1 MSVRKFR
8 FVSPGIFINE
18 IDRSQIPVEI
28 DNEGPVIIGRAERG
42 PGMVPT
48 KVRSFSEFVE
58 KFGNPI
64 AGRGGPLDIWRDGN
78 YSSPTYAGYAAQAY
92 LRSGVGPVTFL
103 RLMGTQHT
111 DASATGY
118 AGWTTTNVPDA
129 TLADNGGPYG
139 LFVFASG
146 STVVQAEATL
156 TMADGDDATDGQFTE
171 GEYTIVTS
179 TEGVKRVYV
188 LCDGS
193 ETGASATG
201 TVLTAGSDTGASTLS
216 AATAALGVCV
226 AVNNNLNTHSQA
238 LVLNEIK
245 AAIVHANGHN
255 GQITASGDV
264 SVADGNVVITLTQ
277 LGHGDS
283 GNNTVTTTISQ
294 LTVGGF
300 SSGDGD
306 NAGTLA
312 AVWYMDAGAVPVLS
326 GTNVHQTDG
335 DDTVTIQAAG
345 AVVKS
350 DATGH
355 HKVKIIRGAGSAVDE
370 NITFSLD
377 ESSDKFIRKAFN
389 TNPQLVNSD
398 IVDSNNRKYYWL
410 GETYER
416 AVVEKS
422 LHNTTTHAVIMAVC
436 SGTLDGTHERDY
448 AYRDAH
454 SGWFFGQNLSN
465 ATSSYTHDS
474 MDKLFKFVG
483 INGYGEWLQSNIK
496 ISISNIKASSNEYMP
511 YGLFDVIVRR
521 ANDSDIRPVILER
534 YSACTLDP
542 ASPSYVA
549 TKIGD
554 MKQVWDNLEKRYR
567 EYGNYPNRSN
577 YIRVVMSEEVDNG
590 GAAASLLPFGVYGPP
605 RYSSWTAYSGSTAYS
620 DHPSTTAYALAGT
633 SIPETYADLDAG
645 SIYANSYFG
654 AAVIT
659 YPAVGIRDSCTS
671 TTLGDGT
678 VPTTNAY
685 FGLHTGKTKT
695 STVFDPGYT
704 DYLTPFGR
712 DTISNATWGDT
723 FGLGGYGSGLD
734 SQWVFSLDDIIVTK
748 ETSWASDQ
756 PSKRISDA
764 QWSSGSCV
772 AGTSWNASSSL
783 GTSRYQSILDSKI
796 NRFTSP
802 MFGGH
807 DGLDI
812 TERDPFRNTRME
824 GTYSTVETTNYVY
837 YTLRRAIDIVAD
849 AEVVA
854 MNAVCVPGI
863 TNETVT
869 KYLLD
874 TVETRADSLAV
885 IDLKGGFQPRHESNS
900 PVTDRKGV
908 LATVISNMK
917 ARNLN
922 TSYGCTYY
930 PWVRVREDTSGTFL
944 LMPPSVVALGVLG
957 NTERAADVWFAP
969 AGFVRGGL
977 SFGAGVLSVVGVE
990 DKMTSQNR
998 DDLYD
1003 VNINPIASF
1012 PAEGIVIFGQKTL
1025 QATRSA
1031 LDRINVRRLLIFTKR
1046 GISRI
1051 AATTLFQPNVQATW
1065 NNFRGRANKFLS
1077 SIKVRFGID
1086 DFKIVLDETTT
1097 TPDLIDRNIMYAK
1110 IFIKP
1115 TRAIEFIAIDFIITR
1130 SGASF
1135 ED

>member
-18 IDRSQIPVEI
+18 IDRSQIPAEI
-28 DNEGPVIIGRAERG
+28 ENEGPVIIGRAERG

-103 RLMGTQHT
+103 RLMGTQHV
-111 DASATGY
+111 DATAAGY
-118 AGWTTTNVPDA
+118 AGWTTTNTPDA

-146 STVVQAEATL
+146 SGV
-156 TMADGDDATDGQFTE
+156 GDT
-171 GEYTIVTS
+171 
-179 TEGVKRVYV
+179 
-188 LCDGS
+188 
-193 ETGASATG
+193 
-201 TVLTAGSDTGASTLS
+201 
-216 AATAALGVCV
+216 
-226 AVNNNLNTHSQA
+226 
-238 LVLNEIK
+238 
-245 AAIVHANGHN
+245 
-255 GQITASGDV
+255 
-264 SVADGNVVITLTQ
+264 
-277 LGHGDS
+277 
-283 GNNTVTTTISQ
+283 
-294 LTVGGF
+294 
-300 SSGDGD
+300 

-312 AVWYMDAGAVPVLS
+312 AVWYMDSGSVPVLS
-326 GTNVHQTDG
+326 GSST
-335 DDTVTIQAAG
+335 AG
-345 AVVKS
+345 ATAPNEGAGVVVRS
-350 DATGH
+350 DSTGH
-355 HKVKIIRGAGSAVDE
+355 YKVKIIRGTSTVDE
-370 NITFSLD
+370 NITFNLD
-377 ESSDKFIRKAFN
+377 ESSDKFIRKMFN
-389 TNPQLVNSD
+389 TNPQLVTSEIAD
-398 IVDSNNRKYYWL
+398 ENNLKYYWL

-416 AVVEKS
+416 AVREKS
-422 LHNTTTHAVIMAVC
+422 LHDTTGYGVIMAVV
-436 SGTLDGTHERDY
+436 SGSNGTHERDF

-454 SGWFFGQNLSN
+454 SGWFFGQNLSSG
-465 ATSSYTHDS
+465 TGSYAHDS
-474 MDKLFKFVG
+474 MEKLFKFVG
-483 INGYGEWLQSNIK
+483 VNGYGEWLQSNIK
-496 ISISNIKASSNEYMP
+496 ISIKNIKASSNQYVP
-511 YGLFDVIVRR
+511 YGMFDVLVRR
-521 ANDSDIRPVILER
+521 ANDSDTRPVILER
-534 YSACTLDP
+534 FSACNLDP
-542 ASPSYVA
+542 ASPNYIGIM
-549 TKIGD
+549 IGD
-554 MKQVWDNLEKRYR
+554 MKLVWDNNEKRYR

-577 YIRVVMSEEVDNG
+577 YIRVVMNETIDNG
-590 GAAASLLPFGVYGPP
+590 GGDAALLPFGVYGPP
-605 RYSSWTAYSGSTAYS
+605 RYPSWTAYSGSTDYS
-620 DHPSTTAYALAGT
+620 DHPSTTAYAKAGT
-633 SIPETYADLDAG
+633 SIPQTHALVAANTL
-645 SIYANSYFG
+645 YANNHFG
-654 AAVIT
+654 TASIT

-678 VPTTNAY
+678 KPTTNAY

-695 STVFDPGYT
+695 SAVFDPGYS
-704 DYLTPFGR
+704 DYVTTLGR
-712 DTISNATWGDT
+712 NSISNDTWGDT
-723 FGLGGYGSGLD
+723 FGLGGYGSGLIA
-734 SQWVFSLDDIIVTK
+734 QWVFSLDDVIVTTD
-748 ETSWASDQ
+748 TSWAPGQ
-756 PSKRISDA
+756 PSKLITDA
-764 QWSSGSCV
+764 QWSSGSCA

-783 GTSRYQSILDSKI
+783 GTARYQNMLDSKI

-812 TERDPFRNTRME
+812 TERDPFRNTRIDDSL
-824 GTYSTVETTNYVY
+824 TETANYTY
-837 YTLRRAIDIVAD
+837 YTLRRAIDIIAD
-849 AEVVA
+849 TEIVA
-854 MNAVCVPGI
+854 MNAVCIPGI

-874 TVETRADSLAV
+874 TVETRADALAI

-900 PVTDRKGV
+900 SVSDRKGD

-930 PWVRVREDTSGTFL
+930 PWVKVREDTNGTFL
-944 LMPPSVVALGVLG
+944 DMPPSVVALGVLG
-957 NTERAADVWFAP
+957 NTERSADVWFAP

-977 SFGAGVLSVVGVE
+977 SFGAGGLSVVGVE

-1025 QATRSA
+1025 QASRSA
-1031 LDRINVRRLLIFTKR
+1031 LDRINVRRLLIYAKR